1 MRRTVTG
8 VAAAAAVVAMAVP
21 ALTACSSSGPSSA
34 KTSGARTTASATPAD
49 AATTKAIARAYQAL
63 FGTSAPLA
71 QSVAA
76 LQHGS
81 VFRQTIISESKE
93 PDAKGSG
100 ARVTA
105 VNMRGA
111 DVAIVQFTVIS
122 NGKPVFPTAGKAVLV
137 NGHWQVAA
145 QTFCALLG
153 LEGHAPRACADPK
166 ITALPG

>member
-1 MRRTVTG
+1 MRSTVLGSVVAG
-8 VAAAAAVVAMAVP
+8 VAAATVTAALV
-21 ALTACSSSGPSSA
+21 TACSGSTSPSPS
-34 KTSGARTTASATPAD
+34 TSPSTPPATRAD
-49 AATTKAIARAYQAL
+49 AATTKAVTRAYAAL
-63 FGTSAPLA
+63 FGSSAPLA

-81 VFRQTIISESKE
+81 AFRQTIVRESKE

-100 ARVTA
+100 ARVTSVTMQGPNVA
-105 VNMRGA
+105 V
-111 DVAIVQFTVIS
+111 VQFTIVS

-137 NGHWQVAA
+137 DGHWVVAA

-153 LEGHAPRACADPK
+153 LENHAPRACADSK

>member
-1 MRRTVTG
+1 MQRTMAGLAG
-8 VAAAAAVVAMAVP
+8 VAAAALTAA
-21 ALTACSSSGPSSA
+21 ALTACSSSGPSA
-34 KTSGARTTASATPAD
+34 AQTSRSGTTASATPAD
-49 AATTKAIARAYQAL
+49 AATRQAITRAYQAL
-63 FGTSAPLA
+63 FGSTSSLA

-76 LQHGS
+76 LQHGPA
-81 VFRQTIISESKE
+81 FRQTLISESKQ
-93 PDAKGSG
+93 PAAKGSG

-122 NGKPVFPTAGKAVLV
+122 NGKPVFPTAGKAVRV
-137 NGHWQVAA
+137 NGRWQVAA

-153 LEGHAPRACADPK
+153 LEGHAPRACADRK